1 MSEQQSQ
8 GPLSGIRV
16 VEMAGIGPCP
26 LAGQI
31 LGDLGAEV
39 IIIDRPGGDPN
50 WSMENDVTRRNK
62 MSVALNLKSDAG
74 KSAATKLIA
83 TADILIEG
91 FRPGVMERLG
101 LGPDIC
107 IANNSKLVYG
117 RMTGW
122 GQTGPLAQS
131 AGHDI
136 NYIALTG
143 ALHAMGDRDRPPTPP
158 LNLIGDYGGGA
169 MFLITGVLA
178 ALLEAKT
185 SGRGQVVDTAM
196 TEGTSVLAGIFS
208 TYRANDFWNDERS
221 SNFVDGG
228 AHHYGAYE
236 TQDGKFI
243 SIGSLEPQFYAL
255 LLEKLGIPSDL
266 ANTRLD
272 QSVWPDM
279 RSRFADIFRKKT
291 RDEWTTILEGT
302 DVCYAPVLT
311 FAEAPDHPHN
321 ADRNAYVDVDGVT
334 QPAPAPRFSRTPG
347 AVRHGAKPVGHDTA
361 TILGELGLTDAEID
375 QVSS

>member
-1 MSEQQSQ
+1 MTQQQSA
-8 GPLSGIRV
+8 GPLNGIRV

-31 LGDLGAEV
+31 LGDLGADV
-39 IIIDRPGGDPN
+39 IIVDRPGGDPN

-62 MSVALNLKSDAG
+62 KSVALNLKSEVG
-74 KSAATKLIA
+74 RAAALKLIA

-91 FRPGVMERLG
+91 FRPGVMERLE
-101 LGPDIC
+101 LGPDTCSAI
-107 IANNSKLVYG
+107 NSKLIYG

-122 GQTGPLAQS
+122 GQTGPLSKA

-143 ALHAMGDRDRPPTPP
+143 SLHAMGHRDRPPTPP
-158 LNLIGDYGGGA
+158 LNLVGDYGGGA

-196 TEGTSVLAGIFS
+196 TEGTSILAGIFS
-208 TYRANDFWNDERS
+208 TYRANSFWNDERA

-236 TQDGKFI
+236 TKDGKFI

-255 LLEKLGIPSDL
+255 LLEKLDL
-266 ANTRLD
+266 PPELSESRLD
-272 QSVWPDM
+272 QASWPDM
-279 RSRFADIFRKKT
+279 RTKFADIFRRKT
-291 RDEWTTILEGT
+291 RDEWTAILEGT
-302 DVCYAPVLT
+302 DVCFAPVLT
-311 FAEAPDHPHN
+311 FAEAPEHSHSVE
-321 ADRNAYVDVDGVT
+321 REAYVEVDGVV
-334 QPAPAPRFSRTPG
+334 QPSPAPRFSRTPG
-347 AVRHGAKPVGHDTA
+347 KVRHGANPVGHDTVSV
-361 TILGELGLTDAEID
+361 LGELGLTKGEID
-375 QVSS
+375 QAVN